1 MTPWGV
7 WKAVAKPWGTEW
19 VTGMNSTS
27 KGPICRRSPSCTGYQ
42 LGAAQQARFLD
53 PAAGQAQSDSAEP

>member
-27 KGPICRRSPSCTGYQ
+27 NGPIRRRSPSLTGWRTVRPSRPASSIR
-42 LGAAQQARFLD
+42 LRAR
-53 PAAGQAQSDSAEP
+53 PRVSCEP